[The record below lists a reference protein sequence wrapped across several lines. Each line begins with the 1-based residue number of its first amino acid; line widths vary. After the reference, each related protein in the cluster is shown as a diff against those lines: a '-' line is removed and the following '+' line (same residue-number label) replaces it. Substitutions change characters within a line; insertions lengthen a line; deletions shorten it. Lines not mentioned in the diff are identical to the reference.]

1 MTKMNREMNML
12 DLPMEEIIELSSKIK
27 NYVSDSKTV
36 DVNIGINLGN
46 LLTKTWGAD
55 NKHELFYTSAVE
67 VTGRLSA
74 EEIQSDD
81 TLIKVNGK
89 LYRVGLTNTT
99 AGSFSQRNHDELTI
113 VGIYAIARQLF
124 SMHKKN
130 LTATGNSKYRLYCAK
145 IGLGLSAL
153 DYDILDNQ
161 KQLLE
166 MFDGKNFIFEYM
178 KAKSIINV
186 EVMNIVQE
194 GHCHIRFHSADY
206 DYKNVVL
213 LDMGSRTLDG
223 CRFEFLQSANRNVIT
238 HKTSMDG
245 AGTLSIMNKIA
256 NVIGR
261 KRVDLLDVEPLLT
274 GESIKV
280 DSDTYHLSDF
290 QDTIVAF
297 IKGKI
302 NEMENIIDVEFA
314 KAKAIVLIGGG
325 ANIMKKAMQD
335 LYPGKDIIVP
345 ENAQYLNAEAYY
357 IASHKKRNFKKLY
370 E

>member
-1 MTKMNREMNML
+1 MTKMNREMNIL
-12 DLPMEEIIELSSKIK
+12 DLPMEQVIELSNQIK
-27 NYVSDSKTV
+27 GYVSDNKTL

-55 NKHELFYTSAVE
+55 SKHELFYTSAVE
-67 VTGRLSA
+67 VKGRFSA

-99 AGSFSQRNHDELTI
+99 AGNFSQRNHKELTI
-113 VGIYAIARQLF
+113 VGVYAIARQLF
-124 SMHKKN
+124 SLHKKN
-130 LTATGNSKYRLYCAK
+130 LTAAGNSKYRLYCAK
-145 IGLGLSAL
+145 IGLGLSAS
-153 DYDILDNQ
+153 DFDILDNQ

-166 MFDGKNFIFEYM
+166 MFDGKNFVFEYM
-178 KAKSIINV
+178 KVKAVINV

-194 GHCHIRFHSADY
+194 GHCHIRFHSSDY

-223 CRFEFLQSANRNVIT
+223 CRFEFLQTANRNVIT
-238 HKTSMDG
+238 HKTSIDS
-245 AGTLSIMNKIA
+245 AGTLSIMNKI
-256 NVIGR
+256 VETIGR
-261 KRVDLLDVEPLLT
+261 KRVDLLDVEPLLL
-274 GESIKV
+274 GEDITV
-280 DSDTYHLSDF
+280 DEDKYSLSDF
-290 QDTIVAF
+290 NDIISSF
-297 IKGKI
+297 IKGKV

-325 ANIMKKAMQD
+325 ANIMENAMKE
-335 LYPGKDIIVP
+335 LYPGKKIIVP
-345 ENAQYLNAEAYY
+345 EKAQFLNAEAYY